1 MRILVC
7 LLVVML
13 TLPSCA
19 YVDDMASQ
27 PEKRASLNI
36 NYELYPSTALDVKR
50 LEVTN
55 SYVAPIGD
63 GHVEYK
69 LPIPIFSALHNMFRI
84 KLLALGDKDVFKV
97 NLEEASIIKEDLPID
112 VSVWGAF
119 KKEPV
124 ARLKANVVVRL
135 KLIADDAPNIV
146 VSYADIKSER
156 TKLLY
161 ESMTEEEVKK
171 AYLALTQELIGDV
184 NKGLRTTV
192 RKYFSSVSF

>member
-13 TLPSCA
+13 ALPSCA
-19 YVDDMASQ
+19 YVDDMASK
-27 PEKRASLNI
+27 PEDEGFNI
-36 NYELYPSTALDVKR
+36 NYELYPSTALDVKH

-55 SYVAPIGD
+55 SYVAPMGG
-63 GHVEYK
+63 GHVEHK
-69 LPIPIFSALHNMFRI
+69 LPVPIFSALENMFRI
-84 KLLALGDKDVFKV
+84 KLLALGDKDLFKV
-97 NLEEASIIKEDLPID
+97 NLEEASIIKERLPVD

-119 KKEPV
+119 KKEPT

-156 TKLLY
+156 TKFLY
-161 ESMTEEEVKK
+161 ENMSEAEIKK

-184 NKGLRTTV
+184 NRGLRKTV
-192 RKYFSSVSF
+192 RKYFASVSF